1 MSKMSFDAKSKLE
14 VFMNKNF
21 ESGSTIRLERKKG
34 QMKKS
39 TEFHLSFFC
48 FSASKLLI
56 ELLFVCSAY
65 GFCCY
70 FYKPLL
76 LQSCYLAVKWTH
88 RIFGVQL
95 TYAKKRKRYYCKL
108 LKHTDYSVSFKRI
121 KTWNVSLSKV
131 KCSHHSFSLCRLTSE
146 LVEKYS

>member
-1 MSKMSFDAKSKLE
+1 MSKMSFDAKSKPE

-48 FSASKLLI
+48 FSAPKLLI

-65 GFCCY
+65 DFCCY

-95 TYAKKRKRYYCKL
+95 SYAKKRKKCYCKL
-108 LKHTDYSVSFKRI
+108 STRTIQLVSRESKHEMF
-121 KTWNVSLSKV
+121 
-131 KCSHHSFSLCRLTSE
+131 HSQKSNILIILFHF
-146 LVEKYS
+146 VD